1 MVAIK
6 PASILLPP
14 LKLNVREIVSKNS
27 EIFCA
32 CSLLKM
38 AHVLFEWILILIYMF
53 VSIRGEHALVN
64 PLLKWIRWDADLLRA
79 SLARCL
85 YWAIVSVIL
94 MLVYC
99 LVSSEDDA
107 EAWTSGFILEYTLS
121 LDNLFIFQLVFR
133 VYNTPE
139 TQIDKALIWGIGIA
153 AGLRI
158 VLFAVGTSLFE
169 WVGWLRVPFGVLLLI
184 TAYKTAR
191 VAHAQYSPPGEESR
205 NNSNDTWTPPLT
217 PVNSSTLVFAEKYLR
232 FTTKYDKNGKF
243 LQREFSPDLI
253 KVANFFSGPSPSNT
267 SSVEGSLGRLK
278 MTMLGGVV
286 LVLAFVDMVFALDA
300 VAAKVT
306 QTKSLFINASSS
318 LVAMASFRSLYFVLS
333 ELTSTFTLLKFGVAL
348 ILAYV
353 AAELILST
361 WFVIPSRLSLLVIGV
376 IFVGS
381 VAGSMILRLK
391 DKVLGYHPVK
401 VPDTEIQLPQSFG
414 LSELVEPDNPFT

>member
-1 MVAIK
+1 
-6 PASILLPP
+6 
-14 LKLNVREIVSKNS
+14 
-27 EIFCA
+27 
-32 CSLLKM
+32 
-38 AHVLFEWILILIYMF
+38 
-53 VSIRGEHALVN
+53 
-64 PLLKWIRWDADLLRA
+64 
-79 SLARCL
+79 
-85 YWAIVSVIL
+85 
-94 MLVYC
+94 
-99 LVSSEDDA
+99 
-107 EAWTSGFILEYTLS
+107 
-121 LDNLFIFQLVFR
+121 
-133 VYNTPE
+133 
-139 TQIDKALIWGIGIA
+139 
-153 AGLRI
+153 
-158 VLFAVGTSLFE
+158 
-169 WVGWLRVPFGVLLLI
+169 VPFGVLLLI

-253 KVANFFSGPSPSNT
+253 KVANFFSGTSPSNGAPL
-267 SSVEGSLGRLK
+267 EGSLGRLK

-353 AAELILST
+353 AVELILST

-414 LSELVEPDNPFT
+414 LSEVVEPDNPFT